1 MPPASSSER
10 QQEVRDYTSPPALR
24 TDGTPHG
31 PRTDHAPR
39 AWSCAVRVEYTT
51 LAHAR
56 ESPQGGDT
64 APYGDRLYK
73 LLPKNTQSILQNTRL
88 AFSFLHFG
96 LHTLTQNR
104 STEPKKENIAYRKV
118 YG

>member
-31 PRTDHAPR
+31 RTTHGPRTDHAPR
-39 AWSCAVRVEYTT
+39 ACRGCAVRAEYTT

-73 LLPKNTQSILQNTRL
+73 LLPKN
-88 AFSFLHFG
+88 
-96 LHTLTQNR
+96 
-104 STEPKKENIAYRKV
+104 KV
-118 YG
+118 HIFCKYTKHPFNV